1 MSPLDMASG
10 AQTLANGGVHME
22 PYFIERIEDPQGIVY
37 QHENPGTVVFT
48 PDVAHRITSILE
60 GVMTSGTARRSAL
73 AGRESAGK
81 TGTQD
86 NNTNAWF
93 VGYTA
98 ELTTAVWV
106 GHQDL
111 YLPMN
116 NIPEFVA
123 AGVRRV
129 QGGTFPAAIWKA
141 TMDAA
146 LFGVPPSR
154 FPAPSSN
161 LREPFQ
167 VFLPGVDCL
176 AYATPQSSLD
186 SLLDR
191 FSTTSTTQADDL
203 ETPETTAFTVPVNP
217 GSGYGTVANPPPD
230 VARITTTVPRGMIDP
245 IWPVPTVD
253 PNEYAVV
260 PCQPVP

>member
-1 MSPLDMASG
+1 
-10 AQTLANGGVHME
+10 
-22 PYFIERIEDPQGIVY
+22 
-37 QHENPGTVVFT
+37 
-48 PDVAHRITSILE
+48 
-60 GVMTSGTARRSAL
+60 MTSGTARRSAL

-93 VGYTA
+93 VGYTP

-106 GHQDL
+106 GHPDL

-146 LFGVPPSR
+146 LFGVPATR
-154 FPAPSSN
+154 FPAAGAN
-161 LREPFQ
+161 VREPYQ
-167 VFLPGVDCL
+167 IFLPGVDCL
-176 AYATPQSSLD
+176 AYATPQSPLEA
-186 SLLDR
+186 LLDR
-191 FSTTSTTQADDL
+191 YTTTTTTLADGLEVPDSTL
-203 ETPETTAFTVPVNP
+203 ETVPLTP
-217 GSGYGTVANPPPD
+217 GGGYGTVVDVPPE
-230 VARITTTVPRGMIDP
+230 VARITTTVPRGMLDP
-245 IWPVPTVD
+245 LWPVPTVD
-253 PNEYAVV
+253 PTQYAVV
-260 PCQPVP
+260 PCQPTP